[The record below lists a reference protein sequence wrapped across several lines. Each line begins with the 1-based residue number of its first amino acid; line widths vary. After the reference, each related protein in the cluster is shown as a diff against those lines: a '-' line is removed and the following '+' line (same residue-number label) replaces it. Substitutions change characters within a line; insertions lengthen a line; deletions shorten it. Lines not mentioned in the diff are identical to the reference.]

1 MKESYVDDMI
11 KAFEEL
17 TTFRAAEYNPAANH
31 TSIMQKAL
39 KSLFQEIWASV
50 IPIAC
55 PHCHGKSPGF
65 RKDGF
70 TKIFQRALS
79 EKLKN

>member
-1 MKESYVDDMI
+1 LDKKFNKMKESYVDDMI

-39 KSLFQEIWASV
+39 KSLF
-50 IPIAC
+50 
-55 PHCHGKSPGF
+55 
-65 RKDGF
+65 
-70 TKIFQRALS
+70 
-79 EKLKN
+79 